1 MALLLDLF
9 LTFAYLDVISIG
21 GALAVLP
28 EMERQVVAV
37 HGWMGPDAFAQA
49 VALGMV
55 VPGPNML
62 HVLHIGNTVAG
73 IPGAIAA
80 ACGMFGPTSLLL
92 IGVAWFE
99 GSASCPRWIQ
109 KFHLVCGP
117 ITIGLLGA
125 AALSLGLTVLA
136 TPVLIGVAIAAAALS
151 LKQFLSPAWILLMA
165 AAVGAANS
173 LIFSPG

>member
-1 MALLLDLF
+1 MNLLLDLF

-28 EMERQVVAV
+28 EMERQVVSV
-37 HGWMGPDAFAQA
+37 HSWMGPEAFAQA

-80 ACGMFGPTSLLL
+80 GCGMFGPTSLLIVL
-92 IGVAWFE
+92 IAWIE
-99 GSASCPRWIQ
+99 GSSSCPQWVR
-109 KFHLVCGP
+109 KFHTVCGP
-117 ITIGLLGA
+117 ITIGLLSA
-125 AALSLGLTVLA
+125 ATWSLGLAVLK
-136 TPVLIGVAIAAAALS
+136 TPMLVAIAAGAAVLS
-151 LKQFLSPAWILLMA
+151 VKHMLSPAWILLL
-165 AAVGAANS
+165 AAVLGVAYAAV
-173 LIFSPG
+173 FP

>member
-1 MALLLDLF
+1 MNILLELF
-9 LTFAYLDVISIG
+9 LTFAYLDLISVG

-28 EMERQVVAV
+28 EMERQVVLV
-37 HGWMGPDAFAQA
+37 HGWMGQQAFAQA

-62 HVLHIGNTVAG
+62 HVLHIGNSVAG

-80 ACGMFGPTSLLL
+80 GFGMFGPTSLVL
-92 IGVAWFE
+92 ICVAWME
-99 GSASCPRWIQ
+99 GGSSCPQWVQ

-125 AALSLGLTVLA
+125 ATLSLSRSILDNPLLIAISVVAAVLSVRQLLSP
-136 TPVLIGVAIAAAALS
+136 TWILLLAALS
-151 LKQFLSPAWILLMA
+151 
-165 AAVGAANS
+165 GAAS
-173 LIFSPG
+173 AAFLA